1 MLEQV
6 ELSELTANEHFANI
20 GPIVVADDQKI
31 NLELIKLN
39 LLEVGITENVT
50 YCSDGNIAV
59 DVALSLF

>member
-39 LLEVGITENVT
+39 L
-50 YCSDGNIAV
+50 
-59 DVALSLF
+59 